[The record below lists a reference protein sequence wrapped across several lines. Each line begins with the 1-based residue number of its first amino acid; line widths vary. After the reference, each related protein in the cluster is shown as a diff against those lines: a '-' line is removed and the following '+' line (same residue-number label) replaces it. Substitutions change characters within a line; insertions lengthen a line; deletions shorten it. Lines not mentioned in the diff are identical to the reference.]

1 MPIHSHSR
9 EWLVWMAPATQ
20 AEIVMSALGQSS
32 RVSGLFM
39 RLFTTPL
46 ALMGSADQVPIG
58 LANLVF
64 QPFGG
69 VS

>member
-1 MPIHSHSR
+1 
-9 EWLVWMAPATQ
+9 MAPATQ
-20 AEIVMSALGQSS
+20 AENVMRALGQSS
-32 RVSGLFM
+32 RVSGLFT
-39 RLFTTPL
+39 RLFMTPL

-58 LANLVF
+58 PANLVF